1 MEENSL
7 SSIRAMLTQVIDK
20 QSDMEYMLRDMERTL
35 TQLNKTVV
43 GNPTYWQKGLVSE
56 ISDIKTYVDK
66 DKMIKNKIIGG
77 LAVVGV
83 VWSVIYH
90 YVVSIFKR

>member
-1 MEENSL
+1 
-7 SSIRAMLTQVIDK
+7 MLTQVIDK

-35 TQLNKTVV
+35 TQLNQTVV
-43 GNPTYWQKGLVSE
+43 GNPTYGQKGLVSE

>member
-35 TQLNKTVV
+35 TQLNQTVV
-43 GNPTYWQKGLVSE
+43 GNPTYGQKGLVSE